1 METAQDQ
8 APTPSAKR
16 ERRKL
21 TVQPLDIIH
30 CDGALLRLD
39 TLSQLSGDSESTLYR
54 EAKKGTL
61 RLKRYGERYTRV
73 LAEDARA
80 YLQNRLSGA
89 SA

>member
-1 METAQDQ
+1 MEATSDL
-8 APTPSAKR
+8 APNSAAKR

-61 RLKRYGERYTRV
+61 RLKRYGDRYTRV

-80 YLQNRLSGA
+80 YLRSRLGGA
-89 SA
+89 A